1 MKSVLFI
8 ALILFITSG
17 IAQTKIEVE
26 KRIPADSVPE
36 NAQHFI
42 KKHFKAKRLKWYFER
57 NQNHSS
63 FEAKFCEFKKHIS
76 VEFSTDGTLEDVEVQ
91 IRFKKLEKQ
100 LETKIKQTLREE
112 FSNFRILKTQLQF
125 RKYHPEQLQL
135 FFETNTVPKDCFLE
149 LIVLGKT
156 ETSKNRYEI
165 LINSNGEKVSM
176 LQLKEQN
183 QLFLQF

>member
-8 ALILFITSG
+8 ALILFTTSG

-26 KRIPADSVPE
+26 KRIPADS
-36 NAQHFI
+36 
-42 KKHFKAKRLKWYFER
+42 AKRLKWYFEK

-100 LETKIKQTLREE
+100 LETKIKQTLGEE

-135 FFETNTVPKDCFLE
+135 FFETNTVPKDCF
-149 LIVLGKT
+149 
-156 ETSKNRYEI
+156 R
-165 LINSNGEKVSM
+165 
-176 LQLKEQN
+176 
-183 QLFLQF
+183 